1 MIGVALDLLTLRL
14 RYCIDGRPLDDM
26 AKTLPA
32 GKAWIPTVVIT
43 EAELEVILNPFCV
56 SCDPDF
62 SSGLVPRAVK
72 ELHEDGQSGGQRT
85 FPAGLCEP
93 LAALQSAF
101 LASLLQEYLVVVDV
115 PPAETEGGDAVAEAL
130 KASRLLLLTDV
141 TGVLDA
147 NMELIQRITPSS
159 ADALVKEGIIK
170 GGMIPKLQTAVQAVN
185 NGCGGA
191 AIVDGRIDHAVL
203 EELFSDEGAG
213 TLVVA
218 DDEDEE

>member
-1 MIGVALDLLTLRL
+1 MSHRADVAENR
-14 RYCIDGRPLDDM
+14 RSR
-26 AKTLPA
+26 
-32 GKAWIPTVVIT
+32 
-43 EAELEVILNPFCV
+43 
-56 SCDPDF
+56 
-62 SSGLVPRAVK
+62 RA
-72 ELHEDGQSGGQRT
+72 L
-85 FPAGLCEP
+85 
-93 LAALQSAF
+93 
-101 LASLLQEYLVVVDV
+101 
-115 PPAETEGGDAVAEAL
+115 DAVAEAL

-213 TLVVA
+213 TLVVWHVVLFSLHELRPSA
-218 DDEDEE
+218 RTNKLLSCSHT